1 MKISRRHGNQVNKE
15 QIKEA
20 RQQLGL
26 TQAAMA
32 EKMGIIQRKWE
43 RWEGGHSPISPE
55 GARLINL
62 LIELKPGK

>member
-1 MKISRRHGNQVNKE
+1 MTKE
-15 QIKEA
+15 QLKQA

-32 EKMGIIQRKWE
+32 KAMGIGTRKFE

-55 GARLINL
+55 GARLVEVL
-62 LIELKPGK
+62 LKCGVL

>member
-1 MKISRRHGNQVNKE
+1 MTKE
-15 QIKEA
+15 QLKQA

-32 EKMGIIQRKWE
+32 KAMGIGTRKWE

-55 GARLINL
+55 GARLIEML
-62 LIELKPGK
+62 LKHAEVDSQ

>member
-1 MKISRRHGNQVNKE
+1 MTKE
-15 QIKEA
+15 QLKQA

-32 EKMGIIQRKWE
+32 AKMGIIQRKWE

-55 GARLINL
+55 GARLVEML
-62 LIELKPGK
+62 VELKAGK

>member
-1 MKISRRHGNQVNKE
+1 MTPD
-15 QIKEA
+15 QIKQA

-32 EKMGIIQRKWE
+32 KAMGIGARKWE

-55 GARLINL
+55 GARLVEML
-62 LIELKPGK
+62 LKQAEVDSQ

>member
-1 MKISRRHGNQVNKE
+1 MTTD
-15 QIKEA
+15 QIKQA

-32 EKMGIIQRKWE
+32 KAMGIGTRKWE

-55 GARLINL
+55 GARLVEL
-62 LIELKPGK
+62 LVELKAVK

>member
-1 MKISRRHGNQVNKE
+1 MKPD
-15 QIKEA
+15 QIKQA

-32 EKMGIIQRKWE
+32 KAMGIGTRKLE

-55 GARLINL
+55 GARLVEML
-62 LIELKPGK
+62 LKHA

>member
-1 MKISRRHGNQVNKE
+1 MTKE
-15 QIKEA
+15 QLKQA

-32 EKMGIIQRKWE
+32 KAMGIGTRKWE

-55 GARLINL
+55 GERLVEL
-62 LIELKPGK
+62 LVEMKLVESEITA

>member
-1 MKISRRHGNQVNKE
+1 MTPSQLKQ
-15 QIKEA
+15 A

-32 EKMGIIQRKWE
+32 KAMGIGTRKWE

-55 GARLINL
+55 GARLVEML
-62 LIELKPGK
+62 VELKAGK